1 MAIYD
6 FQRLNVLFVEDN
18 NYISTVFETLLRQFQ
33 IGYIETAKNGAEAVE
48 ILKLSGRTGELR
60 GLRDFD
66 LVVSDL
72 LMTPVD
78 GLLLLRWIRTGKESP
93 NRFLP
98 FIMLSGAADTHYVS
112 EARDFGANEFLA
124 KPFSAESVYKHF
136 LQVIDYPRAYVAT
149 QSYFGPNRRRRDLPP
164 PGQDRRV
171 TQESNIA
178 IVYSADRVV
187 KPATPT
193 EVWEFRLP
201 NRLKEKVAGLGGG
214 GGGGEIPFNL
224 LEEAEAQLQRA
235 ALDFT
240 EWARGYLTKLTRLCD
255 QALEQP
261 SGRRRQ
267 LEEINMLA
275 HELRGQGGTFGYPL
289 ISIFGKML
297 YDATG
302 ASCREDDNMVEIV
315 RAHIDAMRAVLRD
328 KVSGDGGMVGR
339 ELLASLKSAIKKR
352 MKAI

>member
-1 MAIYD
+1 VAIYD
-6 FQRLNVLFVEDN
+6 FQRLNVLFIEDN
-18 NYISTVFETLLRQFQ
+18 NYIRTVFEALLRQFQ
-33 IGYIETAKNGAEAVE
+33 VGYLETAKNGAEAVE
-48 ILKLSGRTGELR
+48 ILKLSGRNGELR

-72 LMTPVD
+72 LMSPVD
-78 GLLLLRWIRTGKESP
+78 GLLLLRWIRTAKESP

-98 FIMLSGAADTHYVS
+98 FIMLSGAADSHYVA

-136 LQVIDYPRAYVAT
+136 LKIIDNPRSFVAT
-149 QSYFGPNRRRRDLPP
+149 QAYFGPNRRRRDLPP
-164 PGQDRRV
+164 PGSDRRV
-171 TQESNIA
+171 TDESSIA

-201 NRLKEKVAGLGGG
+201 NRLKEKVAGLNSSGA
-214 GGGGEIPFNL
+214 GEIPLNL
-224 LEEAEAQLQRA
+224 LEEAEAQLERA

-240 EWARGYLTKLTRLCD
+240 EWARTYLAKLARLCE
-255 QALEQP
+255 QALEQKA
-261 SGRRRQ
+261 GRRKQ
-267 LEEINMLA
+267 FDEINMLA

-302 ASCREDDNMVEIV
+302 SSCREDDNTVEIV
-315 RAHIDAMRAVLRD
+315 KAHIDAMRAVLRD
-328 KVSGDGGMVGR
+328 KVSGDGGMIGR
-339 ELLASLKSAIKKR
+339 ELLASLKAAIKNR
-352 MKAI
+352 MTVK